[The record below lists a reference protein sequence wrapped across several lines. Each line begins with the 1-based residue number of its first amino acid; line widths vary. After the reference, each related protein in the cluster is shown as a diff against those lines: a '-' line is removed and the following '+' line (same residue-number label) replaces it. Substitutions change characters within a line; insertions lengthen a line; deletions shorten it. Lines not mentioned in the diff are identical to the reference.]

1 MKAEVK
7 KVNGRYV
14 YKRSGRNWEKVKISV
29 ISFLL
34 GVMLT
39 LMFYPII
46 RP

>member
-7 KVNGRYV
+7 KVNGRNV
-14 YKRSGRNWEKVKISV
+14 YKRSGRNWEKVKISIV
-29 ISFLL
+29 SFLL

>member
-14 YKRSGRNWEKVKISV
+14 YKRSGRNWDKIKISIV
-29 ISFLL
+29 SFLL

>member
-7 KVNGRYV
+7 KVNGLYV
-14 YKRSGRNWEKVKISV
+14 YKRSGRNWEKVKISIV
-29 ISFLL
+29 SFLL

>member
-14 YKRSGRNWEKVKISV
+14 YKRSGRNWDKIKISIV
-29 ISFLL
+29 SFLL

-39 LMFYPII
+39 LMFYPIM

>member
-14 YKRSGRNWEKVKISV
+14 YKRSGQNWEKVKISV
-29 ISFLL
+29 VSFLL